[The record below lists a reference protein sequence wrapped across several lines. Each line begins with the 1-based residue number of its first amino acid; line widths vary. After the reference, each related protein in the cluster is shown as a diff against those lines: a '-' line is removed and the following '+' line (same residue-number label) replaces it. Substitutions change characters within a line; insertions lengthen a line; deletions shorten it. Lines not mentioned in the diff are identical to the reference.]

1 MLPTIDLSGRTAF
14 VTGAGSGI
22 GRAIAH
28 ALAESGAH
36 VYIAERSAETGAD
49 CADSI
54 TSLGGRATFVQCDV
68 TDTGSIEAA
77 LALATADTGTLDIL
91 VNNAGIPALLTRMSS
106 VPVSAVASAIAAS
119 IEPVSVTSH

>member
-14 VTGAGSGI
+14 VTGSGSGI

-36 VYIAERSAETGAD
+36 VYIAERSADTGAD
-49 CADSI
+49 CAASI
-54 TSLGGRATFVQCDV
+54 TSLGGRATFVHCDV

-77 LALATADTGTLDIL
+77 IALATGDS
-91 VNNAGIPALLTRMSS
+91 PATRFTAL
-106 VPVSAVASAIAAS
+106 PIAAAS
-119 IEPVSVTSH
+119 RTTSEEIAELGPST